1 MQPRNATLPDAFA
14 IEALIAAQ
22 VHDGTLLPRSIAEI
36 CENIRDF
43 VVVESSGEI
52 IGCGALHLYG
62 PHLAEVRS
70 ITVTDSAKGRGAG
83 LLLVRALL
91 NEAERH
97 HVTCICLFTRIP
109 GFFAKLGFGVA
120 DRNRIPDK
128 LYKDCQHCPR
138 QNACDE
144 TAMVRGE
151 LPTFAILAP
160 PSTVQDLVQIA
171 GGEVSGHD

>member
-1 MQPRNATLPDAFA
+1 MQARNAILPDAIL
-14 IEALIAAQ
+14 IEALIAAH
-22 VHDGTLLPRSIAEI
+22 VPDGTLLPRSLAEI

-43 VVVESSGEI
+43 VVVEDEGEV

-70 ITVTDSAKGRGAG
+70 ITVRTVEKGRGAG
-83 LLLVRALL
+83 RVLVEALL
-91 NEAERH
+91 GEAERH

-109 GFFAKLGFGVA
+109 NFFAKLGFAVA
-120 DRNRIPDK
+120 DRTKIPDK

-144 TAMVRGE
+144 IAMVRGD

-160 PSTVQDLVQIA
+160 RIHPVPLVRL
-171 GGEVSGHD
+171 GDVPDRR